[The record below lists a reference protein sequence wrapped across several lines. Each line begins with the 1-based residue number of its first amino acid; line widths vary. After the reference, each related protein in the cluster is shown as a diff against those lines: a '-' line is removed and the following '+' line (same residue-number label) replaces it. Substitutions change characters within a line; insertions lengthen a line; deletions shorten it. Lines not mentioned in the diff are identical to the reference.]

1 MAVDKILQTW
11 TLPASGDLS
20 AYQYHFVKLD
30 ANNKAALAGAADAI
44 FGILQDKPDA
54 ADEEALIAIA
64 GVSKLVV
71 DAATTNI
78 AVGDRLAA
86 NASGHGVKTT
96 TEGDDYGAIA
106 LESAT
111 TDGAI
116 IKVLVTPHGVVETNL

>member
-1 MAVDKILQTW
+1 MAVEKILQTW
-11 TLPASGDLS
+11 TVPASTDLS
-20 AYQYHFVKLD
+20 SYQYHFVKLD
-30 ANNKAALAGAADAI
+30 SNNKAALAGANDAI

-54 ADEEALIAIA
+54 ADEEALVAIA

-71 DAATTNI
+71 DANSVNI

-86 NASGHGVKTT
+86 NSNGHGVKTT

-111 TDGAI
+111 ADGVI
-116 IKVLVTPHGVVETNL
+116 IKVLVTPFGVVEANL